1 MALNFAHSAD
11 WNDEK
16 SRTHSDWDIVKSKYQ
31 VWLLIWGGNILLLA
45 CLATYWWQGV
55 LAGVVMGALGMSV
68 SARLIRQER
77 AAAMA
82 VRATERASLTSD
94 SASYAALSALVQD
107 VLPAWRSNVQLAR
120 SQTQDAIDKLTLR
133 FVGIHRRLGEA
144 LHLAE
149 AGGNHDVRQ
158 VIQHASVQLG
168 GIAVALEQVLSTRDA
183 LLQKIEM
190 LSQHNEE
197 IRQLAQEVE
206 RLAGVGGTTDLF
218 AEQQSWSDLAAR
230 SAQAGRHIFEKTKA
244 IQSQIQVALTS
255 ANQLDADAGR
265 MIVDSRQVIDT
276 VIADFRLSALELSGT
291 VDQLEGENRG
301 VDEEVCDIL
310 VNLQFQDRISQI
322 LDHVQLDMSKLVQM
336 IGQDGPVS
344 IPAST
349 TWLAELE
356 KTYTTPEQRQ
366 VHVGQN
372 AGQVV
377 QSQVDFF

>member
-1 MALNFAHSAD
+1 LNFANGAD

-31 VWLLIWGGNILLLA
+31 VWLLIWGGNVLLLA
-45 CLATYWWQGV
+45 CLATHWWQGA
-55 LAGVVMGALGMSV
+55 LAGVVIGVLGVWV
-68 SARLIRQER
+68 SIRLMQQQLADAVP
-77 AAAMA
+77 AAQGSA
-82 VRATERASLTSD
+82 
-94 SASYAALSALVQD
+94 ASYAALSALVQD

-120 SQTQDAIDKLTLR
+120 SQTQEAIDKLTLR
-133 FVGIHRRLGEA
+133 FVGIHRRLSEA

-149 AGGNHDVRQ
+149 DGGNRDVPQ

-168 GIAVALEQVLSTRDA
+168 GIALALEQVLSTRNA
-183 LLQKIEM
+183 LLHKIEM

-206 RLAGVGGTTDLF
+206 RLAGVGGTADLF
-218 AEQQSWSDLAAR
+218 AEQQSWSELAAR

-255 ANQLDADAGR
+255 ASQLDADAGR
-265 MIVDSRQVIDT
+265 MIVDSRLVIDA

-291 VDQLEGENRG
+291 VDQLEGENRE
-301 VDEEVCDIL
+301 VDDEVCDIL

-322 LDHVQLDMSKLVQM
+322 LDHVQLDMSKLGQM
-336 IGQDGPVS
+336 IGQAGPVS
-344 IPAST
+344 IPASA

-356 KTYTTPEQRQ
+356 KTYTTQEQRQ
-366 VHVGQN
+366 VHAGQN
-372 AGQVV
+372 AGQVT